1 MTETA
6 YPKWEQELDAWE
18 EKYQPLKN
26 HFSEKVNGEF
36 QEDKFETYGQEL
48 EYVLSIAKTDPNR
61 VWTLSDGDDGNM
73 YISSGYHLVNR
84 INYFI
89 TAVPLESS
97 VPYLEVPYYI
107 FDESEDDEEDDDEE

>member
-1 MTETA
+1 MQPPVA
-6 YPKWEQELDAWE
+6 ADADLR
-18 EKYQPLKN
+18 EKPVESCPLAVDMDLAA
-26 HFSEKVNGEF
+26 HAV
-36 QEDKFETYGQEL
+36 L